1 MDDKE
6 LLTLYKG
13 IANYIYKKD
22 SRLLNE
28 TQLLVI
34 KKHEHNLRK
43 LYNKLRREKRIN
55 KIKKFTRELP
65 ENILYFISLLMSCVS
80 YPFYYIE
87 SKVEDLY
94 TYISNRNIRT
104 YRAKTINDLNRYISK
119 NVLPELKDKIKKEL

>member
-1 MDDKE
+1 MDDRE

-13 IANYIYKKD
+13 ILNYINKNDD
-22 SRLLNE
+22 SLLN
-28 TQLLVI
+28 QNKLLVI

-43 LYNKLRREKRIN
+43 LYKKLRREKRVN

-65 ENILYFISLLMSCVS
+65 ENILYSISLLMSCIS

-94 TYISNRNIRT
+94 NLYISNRNMRT
-104 YRAKTINDLNRYISK
+104 YRVKTINDLNKY
-119 NVLPELKDKIKKEL
+119 NFKKCITRIRR